1 MQIMI
6 GDIGAIAGCLVY
18 RPSLSMHLYRK
29 PNLIAIGYVLFAILM
44 ATYLWVMMSRENK
57 RREAVLATSKKDDW
71 AETDEERFML
81 GDRSIHYR
89 YQL

>member
-1 MQIMI
+1 MQITI
-6 GDIGAIAGCLVY
+6 GDIVAIAGTLIY
-18 RPSLSMHLYRK
+18 RPSLSAHVYRK

-44 ATYLWVMMSRENK
+44 ATYLWVVMARENK
-57 RREAVLATSKKDDW
+57 RRDAILAGKEGSW
-71 AETDEERFML
+71 LETDEEKVRL

>member
-18 RPSLSMHLYRK
+18 RPSLSAYLYRK

-44 ATYLWVMMSRENK
+44 ATYLWVMMARENR
-57 RREAVLATSKKDDW
+57 RREAVLANSKEDFSL
-71 AETDEERFML
+71 ETDEERIRL
-81 GDRSIHYR
+81 GDRSIYYR

>member
-1 MQIMI
+1 MQVTI
-6 GDIGAIAGCLVY
+6 GDIAAIAATLIY
-18 RPSLSMHLYRK
+18 RPSLSAHVYRK

-44 ATYLWVMMSRENK
+44 ATYLWVVMARENK
-57 RREAVLATSKKDDW
+57 RRDAVLADKEGSW
-71 AETDEERFML
+71 LETDEERVRL